1 MAMFWIGLAVGVA
14 LTIPVIFLF
23 SRRTV
28 RRMEH
33 LYERA
38 RAAERL
44 AEIGTLTGG
53 LAHEIKNPLSSVNLN
68 IQLLQEDLQE
78 LADRVPEATD
88 NADRIG
94 RIQRRFE
101 SLARETQ
108 RLRDILEDFLQ
119 FAGRIKLDL
128 APGDVN
134 SLIHELTDFFGPQAS
149 AMGVRVHAQTAD
161 ALPPVELDMG
171 LFKQA
176 LLNLMLN
183 ACQAMEQQV
192 GGDSET
198 SPRELIVRSISVP
211 IKEGGGVQIHV
222 TDTGPGIPNDAM
234 DKLFQPYYS
243 TKKGGTGL
251 GLPTARRII
260 EEHGGTIR
268 VHSELGRGTDFVI
281 ALPLK
286 VGENA
291 GEAAAE

>member
-1 MAMFWIGLAVGVA
+1 MALFWTGLAVGVG
-14 LTIPVIFLF
+14 LTIPLVFLF
-23 SRRTV
+23 GRRTV

-68 IQLLQEDLQE
+68 IQLLQEDLQD
-78 LADRVPEATD
+78 LAERVSEPTD
-88 NADRIG
+88 NADQIG
-94 RIQRRFE
+94 RIRRRFDA
-101 SLARETQ
+101 LARETQ

-119 FAGRIKLDL
+119 FAGRIRLDRTSV
-128 APGDVN
+128 DIN
-134 SLIHELTDFFGPQAS
+134 QLIRELVDFFEPQAQG
-149 AMGVRVHAQTAD
+149 MGVRVHAHPTVD
-161 ALPPVELDMG
+161 LPQVELDEG

-183 ACQAMEQQV
+183 ACQAMEHQINKE
-192 GGDSET
+192 SET
-198 SPRELIVRSISVP
+198 AARELIVRSLAVP
-211 IKEGGGVQIHV
+211 GGSDMVEVHV
-222 TDTGPGIPNDAM
+222 TDTGPGIPPEAM

-251 GLPTARRII
+251 GLPTSRRII

-268 VHSELGRGTDFVI
+268 VHSELERGTDFVI
-281 ALPLK
+281 TLPRSASD
-286 VGENA
+286 VG
-291 GEAAAE
+291 GEAN

>member
-1 MAMFWIGLAVGVA
+1 MAMFWTGLAVGVA
-14 LTIPVIFLF
+14 LAIPVIFLF
-23 SRRTV
+23 TRRTV

-33 LYERA
+33 LYQRA

-68 IQLLQEDLQE
+68 IQLLQEDLTE

-94 RIQRRFE
+94 RIRRRFD

-119 FAGRIKLDL
+119 FAGRIRLDRSP
-128 APGDVN
+128 ADIN
-134 SLIHELTDFFGPQAS
+134 SLINELTDFFEPQAN
-149 AMGVRVHAQTAD
+149 AMGVRVHAQTAA
-161 ALPPVELDMG
+161 ALPKIELDMG

-183 ACQAMEQQV
+183 ACQAMEQQT
-192 GGDSET
+192 GDDSET
-198 SPRELIVRSISVP
+198 CPRELIVRSLP
-211 IKEGGGVQIHV
+211 RAAKEGGGVTVHV
-222 TDTGPGIPNDAM
+222 TDTGPGIPDEAIG
-234 DKLFQPYYS
+234 KLFQPYYS

-260 EEHGGTIR
+260 EEHGGSIH
-268 VHSELGRGTDFVI
+268 VHSEMGRGTDFII
-281 ALPLK
+281 ALPL
-286 VGENA
+286 NA
-291 GEAAAE
+291 DDGNDA